1 MKKMLFFLF
10 LTMSFSTINA
20 QSSCED
26 FIASIAALGYPCD
39 QTLYFV
45 ADNNLPSGWSSV
57 SSTFEV
63 TFKNGSVATYSGTTQ
78 SNGNFILNI
87 PVYCNN
93 RVMKVKVTGGFVNN
107 FGSFD
112 EICTDTYT
120 KNFGP
125 IGVCGDECEPS
136 RISPNPAKN
145 ILNIQLS
152 EDINKKAKTE
162 VVIYNLGG
170 TIEQKQAVT
179 NLQTL
184 QLNVSGLK
192 PGNYILKIISDDR
205 VIETKKIIISD

>member
-1 MKKMLFFLF
+1 MKKILFILFF
-10 LTMSFSTINA
+10 TMSFSTINA
-20 QSSCED
+20 QSSCDD
-26 FIASIAALGYPCD
+26 FITNILALGYPCD

-45 ADNNLPSGWSSV
+45 AYNNVPSGWSSV

-63 TFKNGSVATYSGTTQ
+63 TFINGSVVTYSGTTQ

-93 RVMKVKVTGGFVNN
+93 RVMKVKVSGGFVNN
-107 FGSFD
+107 FGSS
-112 EICTDTYT
+112 ELICTDTYT
-120 KNFGP
+120 QNFGP

-136 RISPNPAKN
+136 RVSPNPAKN
-145 ILNIQLS
+145 ILNIQFS

-170 TIEQKQAVT
+170 TIEQKQVVT
-179 NLQTL
+179 NSQTL
-184 QLNVSGLK
+184 QLNVSELT

-205 VIETKKIIISD
+205 VIETKKIIISE